1 MLVLKINGLGSAMLG
16 DQCHK
21 PKPKRRRKRSEREV
35 PRISLR
41 RNVHVQ
47 AQLTTIV

>member
-35 PRISLR
+35 PRILYHFTQFELSLS
-41 RNVHVQ
+41 Q
-47 AQLTTIV
+47 GS